1 MRRDKR
7 QTDGMEKITSL
18 RGFRDISGEEAEKFV
33 RIEQISRTVFELSG
47 FREIGIPILEKTELF
62 KRSIGDTTDIVEKEM
77 FTFIDRNGDSLTLR
91 PEATAGIVRHYLQ
104 EGLHARERISRL
116 FTIGPMFRHERPQKG
131 RFRQFHQVDVEVFG
145 AAEPIVDAELLWII
159 ARILGQ
165 LAVKRYAIEL
175 NSVGC
180 KECRAPFREVLV
192 SYFSEKKESLCPDC
206 QNRLIRNPLRIFDC
220 KSQACIDLTKE
231 SPLLFDHLCENCRV
245 HFETLLS
252 YLAGFGID
260 PVVNKRLV
268 RGLDYYTR
276 TVFEVT
282 SQELGA
288 QKAFLAGGRYD
299 NLVEDMGGPSAPGI
313 GFAIGIERL
322 ALLMDSSQIVRKPR
336 YFLALIG
343 DKTVACRIPI
353 IKALAEND
361 IPVSY
366 SPDPKSLKSQMRHAD
381 SIGADYAMILGEGE
395 MEKGVILVRNMKSG
409 NQAELPLDITSL
421 ADKLSR

>member
-1 MRRDKR
+1 MD
-7 QTDGMEKITSL
+7 KITSL

-33 RIEQISRTVFELSG
+33 RIELVSRAVFELSG
-47 FREIGIPILEKTELF
+47 FREISIPILEKTELF

-165 LAVKRYAIEL
+165 LAIKRYAIEL

-220 KSQACIDLTKE
+220 KSQACMDLTKE

-245 HFETLLS
+245 HFETLIG

-282 SQELGA
+282 SEELGA

-299 NLVEDMGGPSAPGI
+299 NLVEDMGGASAPGI
-313 GFAIGIERL
+313 GFAIGMERL
-322 ALLMDSSQIVRKPR
+322 ALLMDSSQVVKKPR

-353 IKALAEND
+353 IKVLAEKD

-395 MEKGVILVRNMKSG
+395 LEKGVILVRNMRSG
-409 NQAELPLDITSL
+409 KQVELPLDIANLAERLHGLSL
-421 ADKLSR
+421 E

>member
-1 MRRDKR
+1 
-7 QTDGMEKITSL
+7 MEKITSL
-18 RGFRDISGEEAEKFV
+18 RGFRDISGEEAEKFF
-33 RIEQISRTVFELSG
+33 RIELVSRAVLELSG
-47 FREIGIPILEKTELF
+47 FREISIPILEKTELF

-131 RFRQFHQVDVEVFG
+131 RFRQFHQVNVEVFG
-145 AAEPIVDAELLWII
+145 AAEPIMDAELLWII
-159 ARILGQ
+159 VRILGQ

-192 SYFSEKKESLCPDC
+192 SYFSEKKESFCPDC

-231 SPLLFDHLCENCRV
+231 SPSLFDHLCENCRV
-245 HFETLLS
+245 HFETLIS

-260 PVVNKRLV
+260 PVINKRLV

-395 MEKGVILVRNMKSG
+395 LEKRVILVRNMRSG
-409 NQAELPLDITSL
+409 KQAELPLDIASL
-421 ADKLSR
+421 AERLHGLRLE